1 MKTIKTLA
9 PRFLPFI
16 ISVVSD
22 TDFNSSFK
30 SNIIRYYE
38 ITMKAMDGW
47 VDWWRG
53 RWILDS

>member
-22 TDFNSSFK
+22 TDFKSSFK
-30 SNIIRYYE
+30 SNIIHYYE

-47 VDWWRG
+47 VDR
-53 RWILDS
+53 